1 MQVHDSGLSI
11 ITNYGRA
18 ASQKREG
25 LLLHITSAPSLV
37 AIVSLLGPNG
47 AR

>member
-25 LLLHITSAPSLV
+25 LLSILPR
-37 AIVSLLGPNG
+37 IVPGG
-47 AR
+47 YR